1 MTNVMTDAMTGTAPS
16 MAAARSHDDRFIRR
30 TATIMAVFF
39 VVAFLFQWLM
49 GRSSFAAR
57 PLVHGHA
64 LVAFGWVILF
74 TVQSWLGS
82 GGSIALHRRIGWI
95 AVLWA
100 GLLAIVSTAITVD
113 VAQRGITPFFFRP
126 AHFLVANPL
135 SVLTFA
141 AVLAGAI
148 RFRRAT
154 DWHWRLQMSATA
166 ILLGPAFGRVLPM
179 PLMTPYAFE
188 IAGAACLVVP
198 VIGAIR
204 DRRTG
209 GTVHPAW
216 WWGAGAI
223 VAAVLIGDLIGYS
236 GVGLSIYEAV
246 TAGFAGAIVDP
257 MGFAAPP
264 PS

>member
-1 MTNVMTDAMTGTAPS
+1 MTGVMTGAAPPGAAMLSG
-16 MAAARSHDDRFIRR
+16 DDRFIRR
-30 TATIMAVFF
+30 AATAMAIFF
-39 VVAFLFQWLM
+39 VIAFLFQWLM

-64 LVAFGWVILF
+64 LVAFGWVLVF

-100 GLLAIVSTAITVD
+100 GLLVIVSTAITVD
-113 VAQRGITPFFFRP
+113 VVQRGITPFFFRP
-126 AHFLVANPL
+126 AHFLVANPVA
-135 SVLTFA
+135 VLTFA
-141 AVLAGAI
+141 VVLAVAI

-154 DWHWRLQMSATA
+154 DWHWRLQLSATA
-166 ILLGPAFGRVLPM
+166 ILLGPAFGRLLPM
-179 PLMTPYAFE
+179 PLMTPAAYE
-188 IAGAACLVVP
+188 IAGLACLVVP

-204 DRRTG
+204 DLRRG
-209 GTVHPAW
+209 EAVHPAW

-223 VAAVLIGDLIGYS
+223 VAAIVLGDLIGYS
-236 GVGLSIYEAV
+236 GVGPGIYEAV
-246 TAGFAGAIVDP
+246 TAGHAGAVVDP

-264 PS
+264 PP